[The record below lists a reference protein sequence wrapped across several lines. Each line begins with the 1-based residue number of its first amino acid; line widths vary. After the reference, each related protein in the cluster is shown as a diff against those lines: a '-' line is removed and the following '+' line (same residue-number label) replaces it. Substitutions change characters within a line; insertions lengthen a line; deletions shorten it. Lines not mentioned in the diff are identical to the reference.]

1 MAKSKNKENFFNP
14 FSKSVSSMGRRTFCQ
29 GSHIFKTMT
38 GRDWVKTILKFDIIL
53 KGGKMEI
60 TRLVPEKRKGLV
72 VVITGH
78 GKGKTTTALGI
89 AVRAC
94 GHNMR
99 VCIIQFMKG
108 DLYSGEWD
116 GVKKMSCEV
125 ELIATGKGFCG
136 IQGNPYPYK
145 EHRKNAQ
152 DALRLIHEKMV
163 SERYDILI
171 LDEINNA
178 LHLRLVDLEQV
189 LEIIQRKPP
198 LMHLVLTGRDAHPK
212 VIELADTVS
221 EIMEVKHA
229 YRKGIEPQPGI
240 DY

>member
-1 MAKSKNKENFFNP
+1 
-14 FSKSVSSMGRRTFCQ
+14 V
-29 GSHIFKTMT
+29 
-38 GRDWVKTILKFDIIL
+38 
-53 KGGKMEI
+53 EI
-60 TRLVPEKRKGLV
+60 TRLVPKERKGLV
-72 VVITGH
+72 VVITGN
-78 GKGKTTTALGI
+78 GKGKTTSALGI

-94 GHNMR
+94 GHNMK

-108 DLYSGEWD
+108 DMYAGEWD
-116 GVKKMSCEV
+116 GVRKMGCEV
-125 ELIATGKGFCG
+125 ELHSTGKGFCG
-136 IQGNPYPYK
+136 IQGNPYPYE
-145 EHRKNAQ
+145 EHRENAQ
-152 DALRLIHEKMV
+152 EAIRLTHQKIE
-163 SERYDILI
+163 SGRYDVLI

-189 LEIIQRKPP
+189 LEILRKRPP
-198 LMHLVLTGRDAHPK
+198 LMHLVLTGRNAHPQ